1 MVTERTSDNFA
12 PGSSLS
18 ERSGYRGSSAG
29 AAGGSV
35 RSAGRQA
42 AGMSR
47 SADDTISGISAGIS
61 DGVEQVGRQARD
73 AARSLASQA
82 SDQVMSLA
90 DRQVS
95 TGAEVAAD
103 IADSIRSAAAGLDER
118 APQLADLARSAAR
131 RVEDFSDSLREQSA
145 AELMRSTA
153 AFARRQPA
161 VVFGAAALG
170 GFLLY
175 RLLSTQAD
183 GNTWAGQR
191 SDGLGSDFAG
201 QRQRSG
207 TEDNWNDSERRD
219 AGYETS
225 GGAASSER
233 LEL

>member
-1 MVTERTSDNFA
+1 MT
-12 PGSSLS
+12 
-18 ERSGYRGSSAG
+18 
-29 AAGGSV
+29 
-35 RSAGRQA
+35 
-42 AGMSR
+42 
-47 SADDTISGISAGIS
+47 
-61 DGVEQVGRQARD
+61 
-73 AARSLASQA
+73 
-82 SDQVMSLA
+82 LA

-95 TGAEVAAD
+95 AGAEVAAD
-103 IADSIRSAAAGLDER
+103 IAASIRSAAAGLDDK
-118 APQLADLARSAAR
+118 APQLADFARSAAN

-161 VVFGAAALG
+161 IVFGAAALG

-183 GNTWAGQR
+183 GNTWTGQR
-191 SDGLGSDFAG
+191 SSGFGSDDFAG

-207 TEDNWNDSERRD
+207 SGDNWNDSERRD

-225 GGAASSER
+225 GGATSSER